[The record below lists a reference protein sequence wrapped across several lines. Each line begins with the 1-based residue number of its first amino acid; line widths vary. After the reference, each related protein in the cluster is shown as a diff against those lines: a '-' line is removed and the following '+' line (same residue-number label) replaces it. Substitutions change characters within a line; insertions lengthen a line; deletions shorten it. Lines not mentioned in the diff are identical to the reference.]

1 VRFEFTWKAIWA
13 AAIEMSLWFAH
24 PIGASNSETFKAC
37 WFGVTLLSVV
47 IPWPPVIDS
56 CFRSTRHALEARSG
70 SRMKVS
76 SAAMSELATAARP
89 VGIIAK
95 TARRVAVALTISIG
109 VWLLMMTHWKSSP
122 SSLFLRTIIVGLSA
136 TAAFALFE
144 VWPRK
149 LPRWL
154 QRWALQ
160 VVAVGVFMPVT
171 TLLIYV
177 LSAPQGAPPFWEDG
191 SRFAGWMMLTFFSIL
206 LAPWTALA
214 AIVRQKEAFARDQKL
229 AFALERSELE
239 REALDA
245 RLHLLQAQ
253 VAPHFLFNTLAN
265 VQALVD
271 AGSPH
276 ASIVLRSLIAYLR
289 AAVPVLD
296 EPAATIERELQL
308 VRPYLELM
316 QMRMPDRLQYSMNVD
331 PAALKLRCPPTT
343 LLTLV
348 ENAVRHGIDPSEE
361 GGRIDIDIERRGER
375 CVVRVTDT
383 GAGLQQSGSGLGT
396 GLTTL
401 RERLQ
406 LIFGDA
412 AQLRLMSGAPR
423 GVSAEVDMPAQT

>member
-1 VRFEFTWKAIWA
+1 
-13 AAIEMSLWFAH
+13 
-24 PIGASNSETFKAC
+24 
-37 WFGVTLLSVV
+37 
-47 IPWPPVIDS
+47 
-56 CFRSTRHALEARSG
+56 
-70 SRMKVS
+70 
-76 SAAMSELATAARP
+76 MSELATVATPA
-89 VGIIAK
+89 GIIAR
-95 TARRVAVALTISIG
+95 TARRVAVALTMSISVG
-109 VWLLMMTHWKSSP
+109 LLMMSVWRGPP
-122 SSLFLRTIIVGLSA
+122 SSLFLRTIILGLAA
-136 TAAFALFE
+136 TTAFGLFE
-144 VWPRK
+144 VWPRG
-149 LPRWL
+149 LPQWL

-160 VVAVGVFMPVT
+160 VVAVGVLMPVT

-177 LSAPQGAPPFWEDG
+177 LSTPQSAPPFWTDPV
-191 SRFAGWMMLTFFSIL
+191 RMAGWTHLTFAAIL

-214 AIVRQKEAFARDQKL
+214 AVVRQKEAFARGQKL

-276 ASIVLRSLIAYLR
+276 ASAVLRSLTAYLR
-289 AAVPVLD
+289 AVVPLLH
-296 EPAATIERELQL
+296 EPVATIERELQL

-316 QMRMPDRLQYSMNVD
+316 QMRMPDRLQYAMNVD
-331 PAALKLRCPPTT
+331 PSALTVRCPPTT

-361 GGRIDIDIERRGER
+361 GGRIDIDIARIGER

-383 GAGLQQSGSGLGT
+383 GAGLHQSGSGLGT
-396 GLTTL
+396 GLTAL

-406 LIFGDA
+406 LVFGDA
-412 AQLRLMSGAPR
+412 AQLRLLSGAPR
-423 GVSAEVDMPAQT
+423 GVAAEVDLPAHT

>member
-1 VRFEFTWKAIWA
+1 
-13 AAIEMSLWFAH
+13 
-24 PIGASNSETFKAC
+24 
-37 WFGVTLLSVV
+37 
-47 IPWPPVIDS
+47 
-56 CFRSTRHALEARSG
+56 
-70 SRMKVS
+70 
-76 SAAMSELATAARP
+76 MSEMATTSRP
-89 VGIIAK
+89 VGIFAK
-95 TARRVAVALTISIG
+95 TLRRVAVALILSVVVG
-109 VWLLMMTHWKSSP
+109 LLLIHGWTTSL
-122 SSLFLRTIIVGLSA
+122 SSLFLRTTIIALSA
-136 TAAFALFE
+136 TTAFSLFE
-144 VWPRK
+144 VWPRT
-149 LPRWL
+149 LPRWF
-154 QRWALQ
+154 QRWVLQ

-171 TLLIYV
+171 TLLIYI
-177 LSAPQGAPPFWEDG
+177 LSTPHGAPPFWENQT
-191 SRFAGWMMLTFFSIL
+191 RMNGWTHLTFAALL

-239 REALDA
+239 RQALDA

-276 ASIVLRSLIAYLR
+276 ASTVLRSLIAYLR

-316 QMRMPDRLQYSMNVD
+316 QMRMPDRLQYAMNID
-331 PAALKLRCPPTT
+331 PAALKVRCPPTT

-348 ENAVRHGIDPSEE
+348 ENAVRHGIDPTEE
-361 GGRIDIDIERRGER
+361 GGRIDIDIQRLDGR

-383 GAGLQQSGSGLGT
+383 GAGLRPSGSGLGT

-412 AQLRLMSGAPR
+412 AHLRLTSGVPR
-423 GVSAEVDMPAQT
+423 GVAVEVEMPAQT